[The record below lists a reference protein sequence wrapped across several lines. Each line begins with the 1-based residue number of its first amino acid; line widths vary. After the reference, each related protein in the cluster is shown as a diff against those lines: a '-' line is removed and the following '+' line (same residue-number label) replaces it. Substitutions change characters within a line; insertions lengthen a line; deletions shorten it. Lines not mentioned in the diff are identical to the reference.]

1 MSASAPTLL
10 PLSVTG
16 AVATSSTATV
26 RMPFDARV
34 ATVTVAVGTAPV
46 GAAMTG
52 TVTKKTGAEAAV
64 EVGSWS
70 IAAAAFSAVA
80 TLSATDGRNEIAAGD
95 VVSLVVAQVGSST
108 AGSNLT
114 ALVQLDQAADQDGV
128 NVHSIAVLRGN
139 HAGGVVA

>member
-1 MSASAPTLL
+1 MSASAPSLL

-16 AVATSSTATV
+16 VVATSSTASV
-26 RMPFDARV
+26 RMPFDAR
-34 ATVTVAVGTAPV
+34 AAAVTVAVGTAPV

-52 TVTKKTGAEAAV
+52 TVTKKTGAAAAV
-64 EVGSWS
+64 EIGSWS

-80 TLSATDGRNEIAAGD
+80 TLSATDGANEIAAGD
-95 VVSLVVAQVGSST
+95 VVTLVVSQVGSST

-128 NVHSIAVLRGN
+128 NVHSVAVKRGN
-139 HAGGVVA
+139 HPGGQV